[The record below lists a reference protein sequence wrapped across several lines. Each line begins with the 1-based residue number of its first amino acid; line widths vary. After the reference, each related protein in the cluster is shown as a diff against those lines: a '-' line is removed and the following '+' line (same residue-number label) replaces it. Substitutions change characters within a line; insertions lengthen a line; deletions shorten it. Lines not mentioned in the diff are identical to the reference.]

1 MSQSLRITAMARAA
15 ALSVALLVPAAS
27 GAFAQQST
35 LEQIYQPGVNNA
47 FGAQSEKQI
56 LRAARAAPAAPAL
69 TAEQRRVLEKEFKT
83 GQNDAFGAASA
94 PQPSQLIQEYSHTAS
109 TVPIVGGKRDLV
121 GDGGHQ
127 DELAREIYRPGS
139 PLPGQ

>member
-1 MSQSLRITAMARAA
+1 MSQSLRITAMARVA

-47 FGAQSEKQI
+47 FGAQSERQV
-56 LRAARAAPAAPAL
+56 LRAAQAPATAPL
-69 TAEQRRVLEKEFKT
+69 TAEQRRGLEKEFKT

-94 PQPSQLIQEYSHTAS
+94 PQPTQLIQEYSRTAS
-109 TVPIVGGKRDLV
+109 TVPVVGGKRDLV
-121 GDGGHQ
+121 GDGGYQ
-127 DELAREIYRPGS
+127 DELAREIYQPGS
-139 PLPGQ
+139 RPPGW